1 MATHTSLASLFND
14 IADAIREKTGDTDS
28 IVADNFPSEI
38 AAIGGAKIGVTLND
52 DGTQN
57 LYITDNGSVLDLA
70 TGTADATAT
79 AADVMSGK
87 TFYAEG
93 VKKTGTLTASAFD
106 PVLLWTN
113 ASPTSNFNAQ
123 TLSLSGQQYSAYVI
137 EIQSTTNNSNM
148 LVKTYLPFGFTG
160 RVYASTVAAFFNR
173 DITSVSS
180 TGITF
185 GYGYQGN
192 ASGNDYGIPTRIWG
206 VKFTL

>member
-57 LYITDNGSVLDLA
+57 ILITDNGSVLDLA
-70 TGTADATAT
+70 AGTADATAT

-93 VKKTGTLTASAFD
+93 VKKTGTLTYSAFD

-113 ASPTSNFNAQ
+113 ASPTSTFTAQ
-123 TLSLSGQQYSAYVI
+123 TISVDGAGYSSYMIELRDQTTTEVYGVWVI
-137 EIQSTTNNSNM
+137 DKAIGRYTMYFNGPRSRGITSMSDTDIVFSQGKYSTNNN
-148 LVKTYLPFGFTG
+148 
-160 RVYASTVAAFFNR
+160 TVC
-173 DITSVSS
+173 
-180 TGITF
+180 
-185 GYGYQGN
+185 
-192 ASGNDYGIPTRIWG
+192 IPQRIWG